1 MMQGPSWV
9 NRATLTVRRSLPVF
23 PDLRTFSGSVGM
35 SHRCQRQISRPRG
48 NPAVSRAQ
56 LRLQRI
62 SSVVKSFRNAG
73 RLDSSNHSRRRNTI
87 SQATAGR
94 ARCVTPKVK
103 EERLKCAHIS
113 F

>member
-1 MMQGPSWV
+1 MSQLGQSRHFD
-9 NRATLTVRRSLPVF
+9 RAPLASGLP
-23 PDLRTFSGSVGM
+23 
-35 SHRCQRQISRPRG
+35 
-48 NPAVSRAQ
+48 
-56 LRLQRI
+56 RLADI
-62 SSVVKSFRNAG
+62 TILADG
-73 RLDSSNHSRRRNTI
+73 NTI